1 VIAIFIY
8 LTVACANIVRCRK
21 LIDYF
26 VAIRSCTKDFILFL
40 DELHFIGNNSYGK
53 TPGLDDRNQL
63 ISFFSKP
70 SPTTHR
76 AGQCSTPHGT
86 TCAVQYAQSRDASVS
101 WMESRDIFDGCALGD
116 EV

>member
-53 TPGLDDRNQL
+53 APGLDDRNQL
-63 ISFFSKP
+63 ISYFS
-70 SPTTHR
+70 
-76 AGQCSTPHGT
+76 
-86 TCAVQYAQSRDASVS
+86 
-101 WMESRDIFDGCALGD
+101 
-116 EV
+116 